1 MLKSVGYQV
10 SVTTHQSEALALV
23 DEKLFN
29 VVVKVFDP
37 DTVDA
42 IALMDRIR
50 AITPDTQFIFISDK
64 ASIQVAVDAIRKGA
78 YDYLSKPI
86 NPAQL
91 IESLRKALDF
101 QALIA
106 EDEQI
111 KMRLRRRSDPDIFAG
126 SSGVMAEVDRLIRQ
140 IATTDVTV
148 LIEGESG
155 TGKEIVARAIHERSR
170 RSTRPFVAVNCA
182 ALPENL
188 LESELFGHVRGA
200 FTGAISDRKGRFQL
214 AHKGTL
220 FLDEITDLSPKG
232 QADLLRVLEDAS
244 FRPVGSQKVER
255 ADARIIAA
263 SNKSLEA
270 ESMNGRFRED
280 LLYRLNVVTVH
291 LPPLRERAEDIPQL
305 VKSFTEHY
313 CAKHR
318 RQKKRFSLEVV
329 GVFRTLSWPGNVR
342 QLRNIVERLVVTI
355 PRQTISI
362 EDLPPALISS
372 GRPDRTFSIKPGMSL
387 AQVEAELIRQ
397 TLANVTSNRAGAAKK
412 LGISRRALQ
421 YKIKRYGLGSLAK
434 RAGL

>member
-1 MLKSVGYQV
+1 V
-10 SVTTHQSEALALV
+10 SVTTHQSEALALA

-50 AITPDTQFIFISDK
+50 AVTPDTQFIFISDK

-170 RSTRPFVAVNCA
+170 RSTRPFIAVNCA
-182 ALPENL
+182 ALTENL

-305 VKSFTEHY
+305 VKSFTDHY

-329 GVFRTLSWPGNVR
+329 GFFRTLSWPGNVR

-372 GRPDRTFSIKPGMSL
+372 VRPERTFSIRPGMSL

-397 TLANVTSNRAGAAKK
+397 TLANVTSNRAEAAKK

-421 YKIKRYGLGSLAK
+421 YKIKRYGLGGLAR